1 MQIKQ
6 IIIYSATVAAL
17 ASLAAC
23 GKPQQGGPGG
33 PGGQMPPAEVG
44 VVTVQPQTVD
54 LNTELAG
61 RTNAYAVAEIR
72 PQVGGIVQKRVF
84 TEGGEIKAG
93 ELLYQI
99 DPATYQA
106 SLDSAKAALA
116 RDEATLMSAKA
127 KAERYQ
133 SLIADKAI
141 SQQDFDD
148 AQAAYKQAEANVLSD
163 KAAIQTAQIN
173 LGYTRVS
180 SPISGRI
187 GKSSVTQGAL
197 VTANQATALATVQQ
211 LDPIYVDLTQS
222 MADLMR
228 LKRELAN
235 GTLKRAG
242 SNEAKVQL
250 VLEDGTVYPIEGK
263 LAFTDVTVDQ
273 TSESVSL
280 RALFPNPKHELLPG
294 MFVRARLETGARDQ
308 SILVPQ
314 QAVSH
319 NTRGDAVVMI
329 ASADGKFEQRVIKA
343 EQTVGDKWL
352 VTGGLKSGDQVIV
365 EGLQRLRPGT
375 VIKPVPMGSSSAPA
389 AASSAAR

>member
-1 MQIKQ
+1 MQISRFM
-6 IIIYSATVAAL
+6 ICGVTVAAL
-17 ASLAAC
+17 AGLSAC
-23 GKPQQGGPGG
+23 GKPPQGGPGMA
-33 PGGQMPPAEVG
+33 GGGMPAEVG
-44 VVTVQPQTVD
+44 VVVVKAETVA
-54 LNTELAG
+54 LNTELSG
-61 RTNAYAVAEIR
+61 RTSSYAIADIR
-72 PQVGGIVQKRVF
+72 PQVGGIIQQRAF
-84 TEGGEIKAG
+84 TEGGEVHVG

-106 SLDSAKAALA
+106 SLESAKAALA
-116 RDEATLMSAKA
+116 RDEAALMSVKL

-141 SQQDFDD
+141 SQQDLDD
-148 AQAAYKQAEANVLSD
+148 AQASYKQAEANVLSD
-163 KAAIQTAQIN
+163 KAAIRAAQIN
-173 LGYTRVS
+173 LGYTRVI

-197 VTANQATALATVQQ
+197 VTANQTAALATVQQ

-228 LKRELAN
+228 LKRALAS
-235 GTLKRAG
+235 GALKRAG
-242 SNEAKVQL
+242 NNEAKVQL

-308 SILVPQ
+308 SLLVPQ

-319 NTRGDAVVMI
+319 NTRGDAIVMI
-329 ASADGKFEQRVIKA
+329 ASADGKFEQRVIKT

-352 VTGGLKSGDQVIV
+352 VTGGLKLGDQVIV

-389 AASSAAR
+389 ANSAAR